1 MSAVETTP
9 ATIQAGTGGAA
20 KAAASKLTDH
30 FDSFLSLLTTQLQN
44 QDPLSP
50 MDTETFT
57 QQLVQFTSVEQSIKA
72 NSNLEQLIGLV
83 RGTSRTSALGYL
95 GTTVQAVS
103 DQVALGKDGPAA
115 IGYELPAEAAS
126 LSVKIYDQA
135 GKLVAETRGPTAAGA
150 HWIAWD
156 GSAADGGRLPA
167 GTYRVAVAAV
177 SASGGSLDV
186 TQTVRG
192 TVDAIDPSSD
202 PPVLSVGG
210 IDVALPAV
218 TAIARPH

>member
-1 MSAVETTP
+1 MSAIESTP
-9 ATIQAGTGGAA
+9 ATAQPGTGSAA

-30 FDSFLSLLTTQLQN
+30 FDSFLSLLTTQLKN

-57 QQLVQFTSVEQSIKA
+57 QQLVQFTSVEQTIKT
-72 NSNLEQLIGLV
+72 NDNLERLIGLV

-95 GTTVQAVS
+95 GTTVQATS
-103 DQVALGKDGPAA
+103 DRISLATEGPAT
-115 IGYELPAEAAS
+115 IDYELPAEAAS

-135 GKLVAETRGPTAAGA
+135 GKLVAETRGPTTAGP
-150 HWIAWD
+150 HQITWD
-156 GSAADGGRLPA
+156 GSAADGRRMPA
-167 GTYRVAVAAV
+167 GTYRVAVAAT
-177 SASGGSLDV
+177 AAAGGSLDV
-186 TQTVRG
+186 VQIVRG

-210 IDVALPAV
+210 IDVALADV
-218 TAIARPH
+218 TAIARP